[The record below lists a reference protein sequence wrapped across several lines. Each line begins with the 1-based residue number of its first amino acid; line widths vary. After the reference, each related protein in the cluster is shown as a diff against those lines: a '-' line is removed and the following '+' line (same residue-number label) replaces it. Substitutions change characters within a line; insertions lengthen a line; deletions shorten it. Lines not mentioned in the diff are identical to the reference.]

1 MNIFMACIVIVSILL
16 TIIESADHLMTP
28 ALRGLFLSAHLSIL
42 IVFFAEFLYRL
53 WSAPQHAEKKSPMV
67 ARLLFLVQ
75 PLTIIDIIV
84 IAPLFM
90 MIWTQNLHD
99 ADFVILRLLRFTS
112 LLNLFRFY
120 RSSRML
126 SLLRGLSREIWYEV
140 LIFCLISIQCILVS
154 WVLFYA
160 VEQGTNPRVLNI
172 GDGIWWAIVTLTTIG
187 YGDIYPW
194 TAAGRVIATI
204 LGLLGIG
211 LVALPTGI
219 LASGF
224 IRALREEKRL
234 AHLEDEIEEESDDLD
249 ARLKKIEKKMKNLEP

>member
-1 MNIFMACIVIVSILL
+1 
-16 TIIESADHLMTP
+16 
-28 ALRGLFLSAHLSIL
+28 
-42 IVFFAEFLYRL
+42 
-53 WSAPQHAEKKSPMV
+53 
-67 ARLLFLVQ
+67 
-75 PLTIIDIIV
+75 
-84 IAPLFM
+84 
-90 MIWTQNLHD
+90 
-99 ADFVILRLLRFTS
+99 
-112 LLNLFRFY
+112 
-120 RSSRML
+120 
-126 SLLRGLSREIWYEV
+126 
-140 LIFCLISIQCILVS
+140 
-154 WVLFYA
+154 
-160 VEQGTNPRVLNI
+160 
-172 GDGIWWAIVTLTTIG
+172 VTLTTIG